1 MVDPARALAVFAG
14 LVLGLAALAWPRR
27 GALALL
33 RRTRR
38 ATERVRVEDA
48 VKYLF
53 HAGDAGAAVRPEALA
68 GALAVRESVARTL
81 LARLVERG
89 LAHGDGAG
97 FRLTAGGRRDALR
110 LVRTHRL
117 VEQWLA
123 DRTGVE
129 PGEWHAVAEEVEHE
143 LTSAEVEA
151 LAARLGQ
158 PRFDPH
164 GDPIPTVTGEL
175 PEDDRVLLGALAPGE
190 AGTVAHLEDEP
201 AEAYAALREAGLALG
216 RPLVVH
222 ARDARTVQLEL
233 DGARVVLPRLLEA
246 GVSVLRA
253 PHTRTER
260 PATLADLAPGQGAR
274 VLAIDHA
281 CRGAQRRRLL
291 DLGIVPGTQV
301 TAVLRSAG
309 GDPVAYDVRGALI
322 GLRAQQAAWILID
335 AGSIVDAGAA
345 RVA

>member
-1 MVDPARALAVFAG
+1 MVDPGRALLVFA
-14 LVLGLAALAWPRR
+14 LVVLALAALLWPRR
-27 GALALL
+27 GVLALM

-53 HAGDAGAAVRPEALA
+53 HAGDDGAAVRPEALA
-68 GALAVRESVARTL
+68 GALAVREAVARAL

-89 LAHGDGAG
+89 LARTDGAG
-97 FRLTAGGRRDALR
+97 FRLTDSGRRDALR

-129 PGEWHAVAEEVEHE
+129 PGEWHAVAEDAEHE
-143 LTSAEVEA
+143 LTADEVEA
-151 LAARLGQ
+151 LAAQLGQ

-164 GDPIPTVTGEL
+164 GDPIPTATGEL
-175 PEDDRVLLGALAPGE
+175 PVDDRVLLGRLAPGE
-190 AGTVAHLEDEP
+190 AGTIAHLEDEP
-201 AEAYAALREAGLALG
+201 AESYAALRRAGLALG
-216 RPLVVH
+216 RPIVVH
-222 ARDARTVQLEL
+222 ARDAGAVQLEL
-233 DGARVVLPRLLEA
+233 DGARVTLPPLLEA

-253 PHTRTER
+253 PHTSTER
-260 PATLADLAPGQGAR
+260 PATLADLAPGQSAR
-274 VLAIDHA
+274 VIAIDRA

-291 DLGIVPGTQV
+291 DLGVVPGTRIA
-301 TAVLRSAG
+301 AVLRSAG
-309 GDPVAYDVRGALI
+309 GDPVAYDIRGALI
-322 GLRAQQAAWILID
+322 GLRAQQAAWVRID
-335 AGSIVDAGAA
+335 PASIEPADAE

>member
-1 MVDPARALAVFAG
+1 MVDPARALLVFACIV
-14 LVLGLAALAWPRR
+14 LVLAALLWPER
-27 GALALL
+27 GLFALV

-53 HAGDAGAAVRPEALA
+53 HAGDDGAAVRPEALA
-68 GALAVRESVARTL
+68 GALAVRETVARSL

-89 LAHGDGAG
+89 LARTDGAG
-97 FRLTAGGRRDALR
+97 FRLTDGGRRDALR

-129 PGEWHAVAEEVEHE
+129 PGEWHAVAEDAEHE
-143 LTSAEVEA
+143 LTAEEVEA
-151 LAARLGQ
+151 LAAQLGQ

-164 GDPIPTVTGEL
+164 GDPIPTATGEL
-175 PEDDRVLLGALAPGE
+175 PVDDRVLLGRLAPGE
-190 AGTVAHLEDEP
+190 AGTIAHLEDEP
-201 AEAYAALREAGLALG
+201 AESYAALRRAGLALG
-216 RPLVVH
+216 RPIVVR
-222 ARDARTVQLEL
+222 ARDASEVQLEL
-233 DGARVVLPRLLEA
+233 DGARVTLPHLLEA

-253 PHTRTER
+253 PHTSTER
-260 PATLADLAPGQGAR
+260 PATLADLAPGQSAR
-274 VLAIDHA
+274 VIAIDRA

-291 DLGIVPGTQV
+291 DLGVVPGTRIG
-301 TAVLRSAG
+301 AVLRSAG
-309 GDPVAYDVRGALI
+309 GDPVAYDIRGALI
-322 GLRAQQAAWILID
+322 GLRAQQAAWVRID
-335 AGSIVDAGAA
+335 PTSIGRTDTE